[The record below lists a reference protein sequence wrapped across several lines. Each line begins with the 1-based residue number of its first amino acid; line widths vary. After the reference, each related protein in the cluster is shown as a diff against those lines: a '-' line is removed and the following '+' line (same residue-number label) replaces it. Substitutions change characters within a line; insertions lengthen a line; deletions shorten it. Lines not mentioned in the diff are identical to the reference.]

1 MQYNTQKE
9 QLLMPE
15 YGRGVQD
22 MVEMAVA
29 LPDRQQRQRCAAAIV
44 AVMRRVHAEQ
54 DNQEELEQKLWNHLA
69 RISRYR
75 LDIDYPVEIVPAEE
89 VSAHPAPLHYPMK
102 SIRRRHY
109 GALVESALAYAKSL
123 PESPER
129 QLLVQMVANQ
139 MKQDLFVWNRDAM
152 DEELVAQDIMR
163 YTDGELALDT
173 DNFRFA
179 PVGMPSAQPVAGGKR
194 RKRRD
199 KGSKRKLAVKP
210 DGREQ
215 RSASA

>member
-1 MQYNTQKE
+1 MQYNTQRE

-22 MVEMAVA
+22 MVEMAIS
-29 LPDRQQRQRCAAAIV
+29 LPDRAQRQRCAAAIV
-44 AVMRRVHAEQ
+44 AVMRRVRAEQ
-54 DNQEELEQKLWNHLA
+54 ENQDDMEQKLWNHLA
-69 RISRYR
+69 RISRYQ
-75 LDIDYPVEIVPAEE
+75 LDIDYPVEITPAEE
-89 VSAHPAPLHYPMK
+89 VTAHP
-102 SIRRRHY
+102 
-109 GALVESALAYAKSL
+109 EYAQSL

-163 YTDGELALDT
+163 YTDGEVSLDV

-179 PVGMPSAQPVAGGKR
+179 PVGMPSVQQLMGNGK
-194 RKRRD
+194 K
-199 KGSKRKLAVKP
+199 KKKK
-210 DGREQ
+210 
-215 RSASA
+215 

>member
-1 MQYNTQKE
+1 MQYNTQRE

-22 MVEMAVA
+22 MVEMAIS
-29 LPDRQQRQRCAAAIV
+29 LPDRAQRQRCAAAIV
-44 AVMRRVHAEQ
+44 AVMRRVRAEQ
-54 DNQEELEQKLWNHLA
+54 EYQDDMEQKLWNHLA
-69 RISRYR
+69 RISRYQ
-75 LDIDYPVEIVPAEE
+75 LDIDYPVEITPAEE
-89 VSAHPAPLHYPMK
+89 VTAHPAPLHYPMK
-102 SIRRRHY
+102 RIRRKHY
-109 GALVESALAYAKSL
+109 GALVESALEYAQSL

-163 YTDGELALDT
+163 YTDGEVSLDV

-179 PVGMPSAQPVAGGKR
+179 PVGMPSVQQLMGNGK
-194 RKRRD
+194 K
-199 KGSKRKLAVKP
+199 KKKK
-210 DGREQ
+210 
-215 RSASA
+215 